1 MDILSGIPLESLNR
15 EPWVLLDIH
24 YKKYNTIYTYA
35 FVINKKHTKNGYA
48 KMLKRVY
55 LNWAKKQ
62 EGILYITG
70 HVMEGISKKFKGDIS
85 IINKT
90 KNWQGTSKTFE
101 YYRRKL
107 S

>member
-1 MDILSGIPLESLNR
+1 
-15 EPWVLLDIH
+15 
-24 YKKYNTIYTYA
+24 
-35 FVINKKHTKNGYA
+35 
-48 KMLKRVY
+48 MLKRVY

-70 HVMEGISKKFKGDIS
+70 HVMEGISKKFKGDIT

-107 S
+107 KIKYRIFRFKT